1 MFFLGGF
8 ASTIE
13 KVGCEAINDKSVPA
27 SLLFMV
33 IEKGASLAARWW
45 AARMHLSVYGGI
57 KLYLTTFL
65 ALLPCLT
72 ISMPWAGTSERR
84 KSCAFDLYTSWPC
97 KL

>member
-33 IEKGASLAARWW
+33 IEKGASLVAR
-45 AARMHLSVYGGI
+45 
-57 KLYLTTFL
+57 
-65 ALLPCLT
+65 
-72 ISMPWAGTSERR
+72 
-84 KSCAFDLYTSWPC
+84 
-97 KL
+97 